1 MAAVKDYYKILG
13 VKEDASADAI
23 KKAYRALAREH
34 HPDRNPDDGQAEER
48 FKEIQEANDILSDDE
63 KRREY
68 DMRRRNPFGQGQGQG
83 QGPGFSTG
91 AGSRFYKTPDGTF
104 VRFDA
109 EEGNGSDPLGGFTD
123 LFGRMFS
130 GGARTSG
137 RGRDIDTIVR
147 LSFNESIQGGKKEV
161 LLPSNER
168 IRINVPKGVHD
179 GFRIRLRERGH
190 SGIGGRGD
198 LYVTFRVTPSPR
210 FERKEDDLYV
220 VESVSVFEAMLGTMH
235 EVTTAYGKTIKLSIP
250 AGTQPGDRLRVRNQG
265 VVTDDG
271 RGDLYVEVR
280 VTVPKDLTD
289 KQKEILESARKD
301 ARI

>member
-1 MAAVKDYYKILG
+1 MAAVKDYYKVLG
-13 VKEDASADAI
+13 VKEDASTEAI

-34 HPDRNPDDGQAEER
+34 HPDRNPDDKQAEER

-68 DMRRRNPFGQGQGQG
+68 DMRRRNPFGS
-83 QGPGFSTG
+83 GPGFTTG

-104 VRFDA
+104 VRFEG
-109 EEGNGSDPLGGFTD
+109 EEGSGSDPLGGFTD

-130 GGARTSG
+130 GGGRSSG

-179 GFRIRLRERGH
+179 GFRIRLRGRGH
-190 SGIGGRGD
+190 NGMGGRGD

-210 FERKEDDLYV
+210 FDRKDNDLYV
-220 VESVSVFEAMLGTMH
+220 IETVSVFEAMLGTTH
-235 EVTTAYGKTIKLSIP
+235 EVTTAYGKTIKLTIP
-250 AGTQPGDRLRVRNQG
+250 PGTQPGDKLRVRNQG
-265 VVTDDG
+265 VVSEDG
-271 RGDLYVEVR
+271 TGDLYVEIK
-280 VTVPKDLTD
+280 VTVPTNLTD
-289 KQKEILESARKD
+289 KQREILEAARKD
-301 ARI
+301 ARV